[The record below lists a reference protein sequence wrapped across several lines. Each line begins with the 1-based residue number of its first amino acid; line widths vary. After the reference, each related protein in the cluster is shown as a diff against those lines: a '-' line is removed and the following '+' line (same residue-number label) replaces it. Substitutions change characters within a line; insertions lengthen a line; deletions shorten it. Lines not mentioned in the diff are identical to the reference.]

1 MNLKRVA
8 IFLVAGLFVYLSLYT
23 WNLRSGHLTRLS
35 TYSGLDSVGTV
46 LRPSKWLGDMAGGF
60 VDRYVSLVGL
70 KQQNEALENEVKAL
84 RLEIMTLRER
94 AEATARVERLLGFP
108 EPPGWLREGA
118 RVVAHRVGPTAILET
133 ILVDRGKLSG
143 ALEDTPVLSP
153 EGVVGRI
160 YRAGLTVST
169 VLLLIDPSSRVAVVG
184 RDNRAAGI
192 VYGMGADEKLVVKYV
207 GLTSSIEPNEILIT
221 SGMDGVYPKGLPVAR
236 VTSVKR
242 EEGTLFMDVQAEPL
256 VDILRLEEVLL
267 LKRAA
272 PAEDTRAL
280 WE

>member
-1 MNLKRVA
+1 VNPKRVA

-35 TYSGLDSVGTV
+35 TYSGLDSVGMV
-46 LRPSKWLGDMAGGF
+46 LRPGKWLGGKGESF
-60 VDRYVSLVGL
+60 IDRYVDLVGL
-70 KQQNEALENEVKAL
+70 KQENEALQADVKRL
-84 RLEIMTLRER
+84 RLENMTLRER
-94 AEATARVERLLGFP
+94 AEATARVEKMLGFP
-108 EPPGWLREGA
+108 EPPEWKREGA
-118 RVVAHRVGPTAILET
+118 RVVAQRVGPTAILET

-143 ALEDTPVLSP
+143 AVEDTPVLST

-160 YRAGLTVST
+160 YRAGFSVAT
-169 VLLLIDPSSRVAVVG
+169 VLLLTDPASRIAVVG
-184 RDNRAAGI
+184 RDNRAAGV
-192 VYGMGADEKLVVKYV
+192 VYGMGAGENLVVKYV
-207 GLTSSIEPNEILIT
+207 GFKSTIDPNETLVT

-236 VTSVKR
+236 VTAVKR

-256 VDILRLEEVLL
+256 VDIQHLEEVLL

-272 PAEDTRAL
+272 QPEDSRAL

>member
-1 MNLKRVA
+1 MNLKKIA

-46 LRPSKWLGDMAGGF
+46 LRPGRWLGSVADGF
-60 VDRYVSLVGL
+60 VDRYVDLVGL
-70 KQQNEALENEVKAL
+70 KQQNEALEAEVKAL
-84 RLEIMTLRER
+84 RLENMTLRER
-94 AEATARVERLLGFP
+94 AEATARVERLLAFP
-108 EPPGWLREGA
+108 EPPEWRREGA
-118 RVVAHRVGPTAILET
+118 RVIAQRVGPTAILET

-143 ALEDTPVLSP
+143 AVEDTPVLSP

-160 YRAGLTVST
+160 YRAGLTAST
-169 VLLLIDPSSRVAVVG
+169 VLLLTDPSSRIAVVG
-184 RDNRAAGI
+184 RDNRAAGV
-192 VYGMGADEKLVVKYV
+192 VYGMGEGEKLVVKYV
-207 GLTSSIEPNEILIT
+207 GLTSTIEQGEVLVT

-242 EEGTLFMDVQAEPL
+242 EEATLFMEVRAEPMT
-256 VDILRLEEVLL
+256 DSARLEEVLL

-272 PAEDTRAL
+272 PQEDASAL

>member
-35 TYSGLDSVGTV
+35 TYSGLDSVGMV
-46 LRPSKWLGDMAGGF
+46 LRPGKSLGGMAGGF
-60 VDRYVSLVGL
+60 VERYVSLVGL
-70 KQQNEALENEVKAL
+70 KQQNEALETEVKAL

-94 AEATARVERLLGFP
+94 AEATERVEKLLAFS
-108 EPPGWLREGA
+108 EPPEWRREGA
-118 RVVAHRVGPTAILET
+118 RVIAHRVGPTAILET
-133 ILVDRGKLSG
+133 ILVDRGKTSG
-143 ALEDTPVLSP
+143 ALEDTPVLST

-160 YRAGLTVST
+160 YRAGFTVST

-192 VYGMGADEKLVVKYV
+192 VYGMGADEKLMVKYV
-207 GLTSSIEPNEILIT
+207 GLTSTIAQGEILVT

-236 VTSVKR
+236 VTNVKR

-272 PAEDTRAL
+272 LPEDTRAL
-280 WE
+280 WD

>member
-8 IFLVAGLFVYLSLYT
+8 ILLVAGLFVYLSLYT

-35 TYSGLDSVGTV
+35 TYSGLDGVGTV
-46 LRPSKWLGDMAGGF
+46 VRPGRWLGGLAGDF
-60 VDRYVSLVGL
+60 VERYVSLVGL
-70 KQQNEALENEVKAL
+70 KQQNEALETEVKAL
-84 RLEIMTLRER
+84 RLENMTLRER

-108 EPPGWLREGA
+108 EPPEWKREGA

-143 ALEDTPVLSP
+143 AVEDTPVLSP

-160 YRAGLTVST
+160 FRAGLTVST
-169 VLLLIDPSSRVAVVG
+169 VLLLIDPSSRIAVVG

-207 GLTSSIEPNEILIT
+207 GLTSTIEAGEVLVT

-236 VTSVKR
+236 VSAVKR

-272 PAEDTRAL
+272 QPEDPRAL
-280 WE
+280 LE

>member
-1 MNLKRVA
+1 VNLKRVA

-35 TYSGLDSVGTV
+35 TYSGLDSVGMV
-46 LRPSKWLGDMAGGF
+46 LRPGRSLGDLAGGF
-60 VDRYVSLVGL
+60 VERYVSLVGL
-70 KQQNEALENEVKAL
+70 KQQNEALEAEVKAL
-84 RLEIMTLRER
+84 RLENMTLRER
-94 AEATARVERLLGFP
+94 AEATDRVEKLLAFS
-108 EPPGWLREGA
+108 EPPEWRREGA
-118 RVVAHRVGPTAILET
+118 RVIAHRVGPTAILET

-143 ALEDTPVLSP
+143 ALADTPVLST

-192 VYGMGADEKLVVKYV
+192 VYGMGADEKLMVKYV
-207 GLTSSIEPNEILIT
+207 GLTSTIAQGEILVT

-272 PAEDTRAL
+272 PPENTRAL

>member
-1 MNLKRVA
+1 VNLKRVA

-46 LRPSKWLGDMAGGF
+46 LRPGKWLGGLAGDF
-60 VDRYVSLVGL
+60 VERYVSLVGL
-70 KQQNEALENEVKAL
+70 KQQNEALETEVKAL

-94 AEATARVERLLGFP
+94 AGATARVERLLGFP
-108 EPPGWLREGA
+108 EPPEWVREGA

-192 VYGMGADEKLVVKYV
+192 VYGMGANEKLVVKYV

-272 PAEDTRAL
+272 PPEDTRAL

>member
-1 MNLKRVA
+1 VNLKRVA

-46 LRPSKWLGDMAGGF
+46 LRPGKWLGGMAGGF
-60 VDRYVSLVGL
+60 VERYVSLVGL
-70 KQQNEALENEVKAL
+70 KQQNEALENEVKTL

-108 EPPGWLREGA
+108 EPPEWLREGA

-133 ILVDRGKLSG
+133 ILVDRGKLSN
-143 ALEDTPVLSP
+143 APEDTPVLSP

-169 VLLLIDPSSRVAVVG
+169 VLLLIDPSSRIAVVG

-192 VYGMGADEKLVVKYV
+192 VYGMGADEKLAVKYV

-272 PAEDTRAL
+272 PPEDTRAL

>member
-1 MNLKRVA
+1 VNLKRVA

-35 TYSGLDSVGTV
+35 TYSGLDSVGMV
-46 LRPSKWLGDMAGGF
+46 LRPGKSLGGMAEGF
-60 VDRYVSLVGL
+60 VERYVSLVGL
-70 KQQNEALENEVKAL
+70 KQQNETLETEVKAL

-94 AEATARVERLLGFP
+94 AEATERVEKLLAFS
-108 EPPGWLREGA
+108 EPPEWRREGA
-118 RVVAHRVGPTAILET
+118 RVIAHRVGPTAILET
-133 ILVDRGKLSG
+133 ILVDRGKTSG
-143 ALEDTPVLSP
+143 ALEDTPVLST

-160 YRAGLTVST
+160 YRAGFTVST

-192 VYGMGADEKLVVKYV
+192 VYGMGADEKLMVKYI
-207 GLTSSIEPNEILIT
+207 GLTSTIAQGEILVS

-272 PAEDTRAL
+272 PPEDTRAL
-280 WE
+280 WD

>member
-35 TYSGLDSVGTV
+35 TYSGLDGVGTV
-46 LRPSKWLGDMAGGF
+46 VRPGRWLGGLAGDF

-70 KQQNEALENEVKAL
+70 KQQNEALETEVKAL
-84 RLEIMTLRER
+84 RLENMTLRER

-108 EPPGWLREGA
+108 EPPEWKREGA

-133 ILVDRGKLSG
+133 ILVDRGNLSG
-143 ALEDTPVLSP
+143 AVEDTPVLSP

-169 VLLLIDPSSRVAVVG
+169 VLLLIDPSSRIAVVG

-192 VYGMGADEKLVVKYV
+192 VYGMGAEEKLVVKYV
-207 GLTSSIEPNEILIT
+207 GLTSTIEPGEVLVS

-236 VTSVKR
+236 VSAVKR

-272 PAEDTRAL
+272 QPEDTRAL

>member
-35 TYSGLDSVGTV
+35 TYSGLDGVGTV
-46 LRPSKWLGDMAGGF
+46 VRPGRWLGGLAGDF

-70 KQQNEALENEVKAL
+70 KQQNEALEKEVKAL
-84 RLEIMTLRER
+84 RLENMTLRER

-108 EPPGWLREGA
+108 EPPEWKREGA

-133 ILVDRGKLSG
+133 ILVDRGNLSG
-143 ALEDTPVLSP
+143 AVEDTPVLSP

-169 VLLLIDPSSRVAVVG
+169 VLLLIDPSSRIAVVG

-192 VYGMGADEKLVVKYV
+192 VYGMGAEEKLVVKYV
-207 GLTSSIEPNEILIT
+207 GLTSTIEPGEVLVS

-236 VTSVKR
+236 VSAVKR

-272 PAEDTRAL
+272 QPEDTRAL
-280 WE
+280 LE

>member
-1 MNLKRVA
+1 VNPKKIA

-35 TYSGLDSVGTV
+35 TYTGLDSVGMV
-46 LRPSKWLGDMAGGF
+46 LRPGKWLGGKGESF
-60 VDRYVSLVGL
+60 IERYIDLVGL
-70 KQQNEALENEVKAL
+70 KQENEALEADVKAL
-84 RLEIMTLRER
+84 RLENMTLRER
-94 AEATARVERLLGFP
+94 AEATSRVEKLLGFP
-108 EPPGWLREGA
+108 DPPEWKREGA
-118 RVVAHRVGPTAILET
+118 RVIAHRVGPTAILET
-133 ILVDRGKLSG
+133 ILVDRGKRSG
-143 ALEDTPVLSP
+143 AVADTPVLST
-153 EGVVGRI
+153 EGVVGRV
-160 YRAGLTVST
+160 YRSGLTVAT
-169 VLLLIDPSSRVAVVG
+169 VLLLTDPASRIAVVG

-192 VYGMGADEKLVVKYV
+192 IYGMGAGEKLVVKYV
-207 GLTSSIEPNEILIT
+207 GFTSTLDPKEVLVT

-256 VDILRLEEVLL
+256 VDIPHLEEVLL

-272 PAEDTRAL
+272 QPEDPSAL

>member
-35 TYSGLDSVGTV
+35 TYSGLDGVGTV
-46 LRPSKWLGDMAGGF
+46 VRPGRWLGGLAGDF
-60 VDRYVSLVGL
+60 VERYVSLVGL
-70 KQQNEALENEVKAL
+70 KQQNEALETEVKAL
-84 RLEIMTLRER
+84 RLENMTLRER
-94 AEATARVERLLGFP
+94 AEATTRVERLLGFP
-108 EPPGWLREGA
+108 EPPEWKREGA
-118 RVVAHRVGPTAILET
+118 RVMAHRVGPTAILET

-143 ALEDTPVLSP
+143 AVEDTPVLSP

-160 YRAGLTVST
+160 FRAGLTVST
-169 VLLLIDPSSRVAVVG
+169 VLLLIDPSSRIAVVG

-207 GLTSSIEPNEILIT
+207 GLTSTIEAGEVLVT

-236 VTSVKR
+236 VSAVKR

-272 PAEDTRAL
+272 QPEDPRAL

>member
-35 TYSGLDSVGTV
+35 TYSGLDGVGTV
-46 LRPSKWLGDMAGGF
+46 VRPGRWLGGLAGDF

-70 KQQNEALENEVKAL
+70 KQQNEALETEVKAL
-84 RLEIMTLRER
+84 RLENMTLRER

-108 EPPGWLREGA
+108 EPPEWKREGA

-143 ALEDTPVLSP
+143 AMEDTPVLSP

-169 VLLLIDPSSRVAVVG
+169 VLLLIDPSSRIAVVG

-192 VYGMGADEKLVVKYV
+192 VYGMGAEEKLVVKYV
-207 GLTSSIEPNEILIT
+207 GLTSTIEPGEVLVS

-236 VTSVKR
+236 VSAVKR
-242 EEGTLFMDVQAEPL
+242 EEGSLFMDVQAEPL

-272 PAEDTRAL
+272 QPEDTRAL

>member
-1 MNLKRVA
+1 VNLKRVA

-46 LRPSKWLGDMAGGF
+46 LRPGKWLGGLAGDF
-60 VDRYVSLVGL
+60 VERYVSLVGL
-70 KQQNEALENEVKAL
+70 KQQNEALETEVKAL

-94 AEATARVERLLGFP
+94 AGATARVERLLGFP
-108 EPPGWLREGA
+108 EPPEWVREGA

-192 VYGMGADEKLVVKYV
+192 VYGMGANEKLVVKYV

>member
-35 TYSGLDSVGTV
+35 TYSGLDGVGTV
-46 LRPSKWLGDMAGGF
+46 VRPGRWLGGLAGDF
-60 VDRYVSLVGL
+60 VERYVSLVGL
-70 KQQNEALENEVKAL
+70 KQQNEALETEVKAL
-84 RLEIMTLRER
+84 RLENMTLRER
-94 AEATARVERLLGFP
+94 AEATTRVERLLGFP
-108 EPPGWLREGA
+108 EPPEWKREGA
-118 RVVAHRVGPTAILET
+118 RVMAHRVGPTAILET

-143 ALEDTPVLSP
+143 AVEDTPVLSP

-169 VLLLIDPSSRVAVVG
+169 VLLLIDPSSRIAVVG

-207 GLTSSIEPNEILIT
+207 GLTSTIEAGEVLVT

-236 VTSVKR
+236 VSAVKR

-272 PAEDTRAL
+272 QPEDPRAL

>member
-1 MNLKRVA
+1 VNLKRVA

-35 TYSGLDSVGTV
+35 TYSGLDSVGMV
-46 LRPSKWLGDMAGGF
+46 LRPGKSLGGMAGDF
-60 VDRYVSLVGL
+60 VERYVSLVGL
-70 KQQNEALENEVKAL
+70 KQQNEALEAEVKAL

-94 AEATARVERLLGFP
+94 AEATERVEKLLAFS
-108 EPPGWLREGA
+108 EPPEWRREGA
-118 RVVAHRVGPTAILET
+118 RVIAHRVGPTAILET
-133 ILVDRGKLSG
+133 ILVDRGKTSG
-143 ALEDTPVLSP
+143 ALEDTPVLST

-160 YRAGLTVST
+160 YRAGFTVST

-192 VYGMGADEKLVVKYV
+192 VYGMGADEKLMVKYV
-207 GLTSSIEPNEILIT
+207 GLTSTIAQGEILVS

-272 PAEDTRAL
+272 PLEDTRAL
-280 WE
+280 WD

>member
-35 TYSGLDSVGTV
+35 TYSGLDGVGTV
-46 LRPSKWLGDMAGGF
+46 VRPGRWLGGLAGDF

-70 KQQNEALENEVKAL
+70 KQQNEALETEVKAL
-84 RLEIMTLRER
+84 RLENMTLRER

-108 EPPGWLREGA
+108 EPPEWKREGA

-133 ILVDRGKLSG
+133 ILVDRGNLSG
-143 ALEDTPVLSP
+143 AVEDTPVLSP

-169 VLLLIDPSSRVAVVG
+169 VLLLIDPSSRIAVVG

-192 VYGMGADEKLVVKYV
+192 VYGMGAEEKLVVKYV
-207 GLTSSIEPNEILIT
+207 GLTSTIEPGEVLVS

-236 VTSVKR
+236 VSAVKR

-272 PAEDTRAL
+272 QPEDTRAL
-280 WE
+280 LE

>member
-35 TYSGLDSVGTV
+35 TYSGLDGVGTV
-46 LRPSKWLGDMAGGF
+46 VRPGRWLGGLAGDF

-70 KQQNEALENEVKAL
+70 KQQNEALETEVKAL
-84 RLEIMTLRER
+84 RLENMTLRER

-108 EPPGWLREGA
+108 EPPEWKREGA

-143 ALEDTPVLSP
+143 AVEDTPVLSP

-169 VLLLIDPSSRVAVVG
+169 VLLLIDPSSRIAVVG

-192 VYGMGADEKLVVKYV
+192 VYGMGAEEKLVVKYV
-207 GLTSSIEPNEILIT
+207 GLTSTIEPGEVLVS

-236 VTSVKR
+236 VSAVKR
-242 EEGTLFMDVQAEPL
+242 EEDTLFMDVQAEPL

-272 PAEDTRAL
+272 QPEDTRAL

>member
-8 IFLVAGLFVYLSLYT
+8 ILLVAGLFVYLSLYT

-35 TYSGLDSVGTV
+35 TYSGLDGVGTV
-46 LRPSKWLGDMAGGF
+46 VRPGRWLGGLAGDF
-60 VDRYVSLVGL
+60 VERYVSLVGL
-70 KQQNEALENEVKAL
+70 KQQNEALETEVKAL
-84 RLEIMTLRER
+84 RLENMTLRER

-108 EPPGWLREGA
+108 EPPEWKREGA

-143 ALEDTPVLSP
+143 AVEDTPVLSP

-160 YRAGLTVST
+160 FRAGLTVST
-169 VLLLIDPSSRVAVVG
+169 VLLLIDPSSRIAVVG

-207 GLTSSIEPNEILIT
+207 GLTSTIEPGEVLIT

-236 VTSVKR
+236 VSAVKR

-272 PAEDTRAL
+272 QPEDPRAL

>member
-46 LRPSKWLGDMAGGF
+46 LRPGKWLGGMAGGF

-133 ILVDRGKLSG
+133 ILVDRGTLSG

-242 EEGTLFMDVQAEPL
+242 EEGTLFMDVQAAPL

-272 PAEDTRAL
+272 PVEDTRAL

>member
-1 MNLKRVA
+1 VNPKKIA

-35 TYSGLDSVGTV
+35 TYSGLDSVGMV
-46 LRPSKWLGDMAGGF
+46 LRPGKWLGGRAGDF
-60 VDRYVSLVGL
+60 VERYVSLVGL
-70 KQQNEALENEVKAL
+70 KQETEALQAEVKAL
-84 RLEIMTLRER
+84 RLENMTLRER
-94 AEATARVERLLGFP
+94 AEATARVEKLLGFP
-108 EPPGWLREGA
+108 EPPEWKREGA

-133 ILVDRGKLSG
+133 ILVDRGRLSG
-143 ALEDTPVLSP
+143 AVEDTPVLST

-160 YRAGLTVST
+160 YRAGLSVST
-169 VLLLIDPSSRVAVVG
+169 VLLLTDPSGRIAVVG
-184 RDNRAAGI
+184 RDNRAAGV
-192 VYGMGADEKLVVKYV
+192 VYGMGADEKLMVKYV
-207 GLTSSIEPNEILIT
+207 GLTSTIEPGEILVT

-236 VTSVKR
+236 VTRVKR

-256 VDILRLEEVLL
+256 VDIPRLEEVLL

-272 PAEDTRAL
+272 KPEDTRNL

>member
-35 TYSGLDSVGTV
+35 TYSGLDSVGMV
-46 LRPSKWLGDMAGGF
+46 LRPGRSLGDLAGGF
-60 VDRYVSLVGL
+60 VERYVSLVGL
-70 KQQNEALENEVKAL
+70 KQQNEALEAEVKAL
-84 RLEIMTLRER
+84 RLENMTLRER
-94 AEATARVERLLGFP
+94 AEATDRVEKLLAFS
-108 EPPGWLREGA
+108 EPPEWRREGA
-118 RVVAHRVGPTAILET
+118 RVIALRVGPTAILET

-143 ALEDTPVLSP
+143 ALADTPVLST

-192 VYGMGADEKLVVKYV
+192 VYGMGADEKLMVKYV
-207 GLTSSIEPNEILIT
+207 GLTSTIAQGEILVT

-272 PAEDTRAL
+272 PPENTRAL

>member
-8 IFLVAGLFVYLSLYT
+8 ILLVAGLFVYLSLYT

-35 TYSGLDSVGTV
+35 TYSGLDGVGTV
-46 LRPSKWLGDMAGGF
+46 VRPGRWLGGLAGDF
-60 VDRYVSLVGL
+60 VERYVSLVGL
-70 KQQNEALENEVKAL
+70 KQQNEALETEVKAL
-84 RLEIMTLRER
+84 RLENMTLRER

-108 EPPGWLREGA
+108 EPPEWKREGA

-143 ALEDTPVLSP
+143 AVEDTPVLSP

-160 YRAGLTVST
+160 FRAGLTVST
-169 VLLLIDPSSRVAVVG
+169 VLLLIDPSSRIAVVG

-207 GLTSSIEPNEILIT
+207 GLTSTIEPGEVLIT

-236 VTSVKR
+236 VSAVKR

-272 PAEDTRAL
+272 QPEDPRAL
-280 WE
+280 LE

>member
-1 MNLKRVA
+1 VNLKRVA

-35 TYSGLDSVGTV
+35 TYSGLDGVGTV
-46 LRPSKWLGDMAGGF
+46 VRPGRWLGGLAGDF

-70 KQQNEALENEVKAL
+70 KQQNEALETEVKAL
-84 RLEIMTLRER
+84 RLENMTLRER

-108 EPPGWLREGA
+108 EPPEWKREGA

-143 ALEDTPVLSP
+143 AVEDTPVLSP

-169 VLLLIDPSSRVAVVG
+169 VLLLIDPSSRIAVVG

-192 VYGMGADEKLVVKYV
+192 VYGMGAEEKLVVKYV
-207 GLTSSIEPNEILIT
+207 GLTSTIEPGEVLVS

-236 VTSVKR
+236 VSAVKR

-272 PAEDTRAL
+272 QPEDPRAL
-280 WE
+280 LE